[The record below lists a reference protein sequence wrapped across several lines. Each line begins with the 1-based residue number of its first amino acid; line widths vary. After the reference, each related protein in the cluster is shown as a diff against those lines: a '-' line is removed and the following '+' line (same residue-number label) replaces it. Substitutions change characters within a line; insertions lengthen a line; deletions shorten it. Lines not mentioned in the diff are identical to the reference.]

1 MEPDTLTHAVPTV
14 LAFAVLA
21 GAPGP
26 ATLSVAALAMARGRN
41 RALALAAG
49 LMLGLAAWG
58 LLAMLGLGALLPRWA
73 GALTALKLVGGAYL
87 LWLAWQS
94 ARSALRAAPPPPHR
108 GDGRGR
114 LFRRSLLLNL
124 LNPKAALAWV
134 ATLVLASPDGAAGPA
149 ALAGTTLVCALL
161 GGAIYL
167 LYATV
172 FSTPVLMAGYAR
184 FRRGI
189 EGALAL
195 LFGAAG
201 LRLLLARL

>member
-1 MEPDTLTHAVPTV
+1 MEPDTLTNTV
-14 LAFAVLA
+14 SAILAFAVLA
-21 GAPGP
+21 GSPGP
-26 ATLSVAALAMARGRN
+26 ATLSVAAVAMARGRD
-41 RALALAAG
+41 RATALAGG
-49 LMLGLAAWG
+49 LTLGLAAWG

-73 GALTALKLVGGAYL
+73 GALTALKLVGGTYL

-94 ARSALRAAPPPPHR
+94 ARSALSAAPPPDR
-108 GDGRGR
+108 SDTGGG
-114 LFRRSLLLNL
+114 LFRRGLLLNL

-134 ATLVLASPDGAAGPA
+134 ATLVLASPGGTAGSAALGAAT
-149 ALAGTTLVCALL
+149 LACALL

-189 EGALAL
+189 EGVLAF

-201 LRLLLARL
+201 LRLLAARL